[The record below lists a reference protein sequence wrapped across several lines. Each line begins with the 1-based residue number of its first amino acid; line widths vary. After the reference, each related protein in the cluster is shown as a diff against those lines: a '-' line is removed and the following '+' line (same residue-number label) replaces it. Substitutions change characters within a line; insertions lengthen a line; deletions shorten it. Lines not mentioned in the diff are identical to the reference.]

1 LFLPGGIEIVFD
13 NLFFSFH
20 VPLFVPGLWKFPL
33 VMVSLM
39 TDLSSDDNLS
49 AILLRPVEP
58 PIVDI
63 EDNNAKEEEDLEVEE
78 EHI

>member
-1 LFLPGGIEIVFD
+1 MSSFTRTVKISLSDG
-13 NLFFSFH
+13 FSD
-20 VPLFVPGLWKFPL
+20 
-33 VMVSLM
+33 
-39 TDLSSDDNLS
+39 DLSSDDNLS
-49 AILLRPVEP
+49 AILLCPVEP